1 MPAYPFRQAP
11 TVREVI
17 EKTQRA
23 GAKLSR
29 LRDSLTG
36 PQGAIEIRFLERDG
50 HPSEP
55 LPENDDERVAWDTL
69 RRWCNQLR
77 IDPRDLDIGLD
88 LG

>member
-17 EKTQRA
+17 EKAQRA
-23 GAKLSR
+23 GAKLSHFEG
-29 LRDSLTG
+29 SPIW
-36 PQGAIEIRFLERDG
+36 PQGEIEIRFLERDG

-55 LPENDDERVAWDTL
+55 LPESDDERVAWDTL

>member
-1 MPAYPFRQAP
+1 MPSYPLRPFP

-17 EKTQRA
+17 EKAERT
-23 GAKLSR
+23 GATVGR
-29 LRDSLTG
+29 LECSLLG
-36 PQGAIEIRFLERDG
+36 PRGATEVRFLEREG

-55 LPENDDERVAWDTL
+55 LREDDEERVAWDTL
-69 RRWCNQLR
+69 RRWCRQLR

>member
-1 MPAYPFRQAP
+1 M
-11 TVREVI
+11 I
-17 EKTQRA
+17 EKAGRL
-23 GAKLSR
+23 GAKLSHFEA
-29 LRDSLTG
+29 SLMG
-36 PQGAIEIRFLERDG
+36 PRGPTEIRFLERDG

-55 LPENDDERVAWDTL
+55 LPENDEDRVGWDTL